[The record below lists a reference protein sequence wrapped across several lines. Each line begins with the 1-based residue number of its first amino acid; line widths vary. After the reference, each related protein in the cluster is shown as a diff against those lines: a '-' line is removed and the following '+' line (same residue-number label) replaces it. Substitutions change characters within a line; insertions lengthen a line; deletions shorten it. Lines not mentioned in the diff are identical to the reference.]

1 MTNLPQLSLNAV
13 VEGCQDEAQKR
24 RELELGHCFE
34 LFRRAIEEQQHLA
47 WEAVIKQYN
56 RLIYSWLHA
65 RTFQS
70 LMPDEKEDLVQDAWA
85 KFWKTL
91 KNYGIPLKSRFKH
104 VGALLNYLKKCLIT
118 ATIDYQRRVAR
129 KKPLQKKL
137 EAEPEAVSPATDD
150 SVIGRLSAEAEAVAV
165 REWISKHVTDKK
177 ELLVL
182 RYSFEQGLKPSQI
195 IKRHPELFS
204 NTKTIYRIK
213 ERVLKRARRYFE

>member
-1 MTNLPQLSLNAV
+1 MTNLHQLSLNAV
-13 VEGCQDEAQKR
+13 VEGCQDEAQQR
-24 RELELGHCFE
+24 RELEIGHCFE

-47 WEAVIKQYN
+47 WEAVIRQYN
-56 RLIYSWLHA
+56 RLLYSWLYS

-70 LMPDEKEDLVQDAWA
+70 FTPEEKEDLIQEAWA

-118 ATIDYQRRVAR
+118 TTIDYQRRLAR
-129 KKPLQKKL
+129 KKRLQKKL
-137 EAEPEAVSPATDD
+137 EAEPQPVSPATEA
-150 SVIGRLSAEAEAVAV
+150 SVIARLSAEAEALAV
-165 REWISKHVTDKK
+165 REWITKHVTDKK

-182 RYSFEQGLKPSQI
+182 RYSFEQGLKPSEI
-195 IKRHPELFS
+195 INRHPELFS
-204 NTKTIYRIK
+204 NIQTIYRIK